1 MCSDSASVQ
10 SAWLRLF
17 VTAAAACAGGFFFSV
32 LNIPVPWLLGPMAM
46 VLFLSKLPRS
56 QMYWPQSLRNTGLI
70 IVGYTIGLA
79 FTMETFYQIGTQLPM
94 MIGLTML
101 LLLFSGLMALGF
113 ASLSGVSLPTALTG
127 SIPGG
132 LSQMVT
138 LAEEEKQ
145 IDITIVTF
153 MQVTRIILIMFLV
166 PVLAVSPLFTDGN
179 AASGAS
185 SVQTA
190 ASWNGLFPSAPLFLG
205 LCLAAAW
212 TGQKL
217 GLPTSY
223 MLAPM
228 LVMIGATLT
237 GLQAPALPVVITNG
251 AQLLIGTY
259 FGLLLRPEQLQKK
272 ARIGTLTI
280 AGGVILIAGAFSL
293 SLILEHLHHV
303 SPATALLSLAP
314 GGMDQM
320 GIIGREVNADI
331 SIVICYQLFRILFI
345 FIAVPPIL
353 RWLFKWLRKRESLK
367 A

>member
-1 MCSDSASVQ
+1 MYSETVRVQ
-10 SAWLRLF
+10 PAWLRLF
-17 VTAAAACAGGFFFSV
+17 VTVSAAFAGGCFFSV
-32 LNIPVPWLLGPMAM
+32 LNIPVPWLLGPMAV
-46 VLFLSKLPRS
+46 VLLLSKLPRV
-56 QMYWPQSLRNTGLI
+56 QMYWPQPLRNTGLI
-70 IVGYTIGLA
+70 IVGYTIGLS
-79 FTMETFYQIGTQLPM
+79 FTMETFHQIGTQLPM

-101 LLLFSGLMALGF
+101 LLLFSGLMAFGF

-166 PVLAVSPLFTDGN
+166 PVLAVSPLFTNGDV
-179 AASGAS
+179 AAGGSSG
-185 SVQTA
+185 QTT
-190 ASWNGLFPSAPLFLG
+190 ASWSSIFPSTVLFLG
-205 LCLAAAW
+205 LCFASAW

-217 GLPTSY
+217 RLPTSY

-228 LVMIGATLT
+228 LVMIGVTLA
-237 GLQAPALPVVITNG
+237 GLEAPALPVSITNG
-251 AQLLIGTY
+251 AQLLIGAY
-259 FGLLLRPEQLQKK
+259 FGLLLKPEQLQKK
-272 ARIGTLTI
+272 ARIGFLTV

-353 RWLFKWLRKRESLK
+353 RWLFKWIRKRESF
-367 A
+367 

>member
-1 MCSDSASVQ
+1 MFSDSTCVQ
-10 SAWLRLF
+10 PVWLRLF
-17 VTAAAACAGGFFFSV
+17 VTAAAACAGGFFFSL
-32 LNIPVPWLLGPMAM
+32 LNIPVPWLLGPMAV
-46 VLFLSKLPRS
+46 VLFLSKLPRA
-56 QMYWPQSLRNTGLI
+56 QMYWPQSFRNTGLI

-101 LLLFSGLMALGF
+101 LLLFSGLMAFGF

-179 AASGAS
+179 AASGGS

-190 ASWNGLFPSAPLFLG
+190 ASWDGLFPSALLFLG

-212 TGQKL
+212 AGQKL
-217 GLPTSY
+217 RLPTSY

-228 LVMIGATLT
+228 LVMIAVTLI
-237 GLQAPALPVVITNG
+237 GLQAPALPVIITNG

-259 FGLLLRPEQLQKK
+259 FGLLLRPEQLQHK
-272 ARIGTLTI
+272 ARIGALTVT
-280 AGGVILIAGAFSL
+280 GGVVLIAGAFSL

-353 RWLFKWLRKRESLK
+353 RWLFKWIRKREALK
-367 A
+367 N

>member
-1 MCSDSASVQ
+1 MFSDSNCLQ
-10 SAWLRLF
+10 PAWLRLF
-17 VTAAAACAGGFFFSV
+17 VTAAAACAGGFFFSL
-32 LNIPVPWLLGPMAM
+32 LNIPVPWLLGPMAV
-46 VLFLSKLPRS
+46 VLFLSKLPHA
-56 QMYWPQSLRNTGLI
+56 QMYWPQPLRNSGLI

-101 LLLFSGLMALGF
+101 LLLFSGFMALGF

-145 IDITIVTF
+145 IDITVVTF

-179 AASGAS
+179 AAAGGS

-190 ASWNGLFPSAPLFLG
+190 ASWDGLFPSALLFLG

-217 GLPTSY
+217 RLPTSY

-228 LVMIGATLT
+228 LVMIGVTLT
-237 GLQAPALPVVITNG
+237 GLQAPALPVVIING

-259 FGLLLRPEQLQKK
+259 FGLLLRPEQLQNK

-280 AGGVILIAGAFSL
+280 AGGGILIAGAFSL

-320 GIIGREVNADI
+320 GIISQEVNADI
-331 SIVICYQLFRILFI
+331 SIVICYQLFRILLI
-345 FIAVPPIL
+345 FIVVPPIL

>member
-1 MCSDSASVQ
+1 MFPDSISVQ
-10 SAWLRLF
+10 PAWLRLF
-17 VTAAAACAGGFFFSV
+17 ITAAAACAGGFFFSM
-32 LNIPVPWLLGPMAM
+32 LNIPVPWLLGPMAV
-46 VLFLSKLPRS
+46 VLLFSKLPQV
-56 QMYWPQSLRNTGLI
+56 QMYWPQPLRNIGLI

-79 FTMETFYQIGTQLPM
+79 FTMETFYQIGSQLPM

-101 LLLFSGLMALGF
+101 LLLFSGLMAFGF
-113 ASLSGVSLPTALTG
+113 ASFSGVSLPTALTG

-166 PVLAVSPLFTDGN
+166 PVLAVSPLFTDGD
-179 AASGAS
+179 AASGGG

-190 ASWNGLFPSAPLFLG
+190 ASWNDLFPSALLFLG
-205 LCLAAAW
+205 PCVAAAW

-217 GLPTSY
+217 RLPTSY

-228 LVMIGATLT
+228 LVMIGVTLT
-237 GLQAPALPVVITNG
+237 GLQAPSLPVVITNG

-259 FGLLLRPEQLQKK
+259 FGLLLRPEELQKK
-272 ARIGTLTI
+272 VKIGALTI
-280 AGGVILIAGAFSL
+280 AGGVVLIAGAFSL
-293 SLILEHLHHV
+293 SLILEHMHHV

-353 RWLFKWLRKRESLK
+353 RWLFKWIRKRESLQH
-367 A
+367 